1 MLNII
6 CFSVAIVLFLL
17 TIGLAVTESVLNN
30 KRSSRIKPVNIIMVG
45 VFLTGAFLFYPINY
59 NEFSGLENPFA
70 RVFNAVIVS
79 VYHVLKLF
87 LLDGE
92 SEALASYA
100 QTLDGFLG
108 TAYPIVGFALFIIAP
123 ILTFGFILSFFK
135 NVASYFKYFISF
147 TKDVYVFSELND
159 NSSALATDVAK
170 KHPNSLLIF
179 TGLSLEDDDY
189 SSAMEKLQGLNTTF
203 FKNELSLV
211 NFSFHSKKRKIT
223 FFLICNDEEKNVELF
238 TSVKARYKDR
248 KNTELYLFSSSVQS
262 EMLLS
267 AQAED
272 KIVTRRINPAQSLV
286 YRDLYDHGYELFENA
301 IADETGK
308 KIISAVI
315 VGMGNYGTILT
326 KTLAWFC
333 QMDGYGVKINAFDQ
347 NPNAKSIFSSSCPEL
362 LDDKYNG
369 KTIVGEPEY
378 NITIHSGYDYKS
390 SEFDSVISSVTDATY
405 VFVSIGSDERNIDCA
420 TKLRML
426 FERIGIHPV
435 IKAVVYNG
443 DLKTALEKATNFKGQ
458 AYDIKLVGDTETTY
472 CEDVIIDPDLE
483 TDALNRHK
491 KYGSEDAFWKYEYNS
506 KSSMASAIHMR
517 ARIKCGIKGADKAEN
532 ELTEEEASA
541 IEVLEHKR
549 WNAYMRS
556 EGYVFAPKRN
566 DLAKTHH
573 NLVCFDDLSLEDKL
587 KDRRVGSK

>member
-6 CFSVAIVLFLL
+6 CFLVAFLLFLSTVTL
-17 TIGLAVTESVLNN
+17 TVTESVLKG
-30 KRSSRIKPVNIIMVG
+30 KRSSRMKPVHIFIIG
-45 VFLTGAFLFYPINY
+45 FLVTGAFLFFPVYFT
-59 NEFSGLENPFA
+59 EFDGIPNLFG

-79 VYHVLKLF
+79 LYNVLKLF
-87 LLDGE
+87 ILDGE
-92 SEALASYA
+92 ASNLVAYA
-100 QTLDGFLG
+100 KTLDSVLG
-108 TAYPIVGFALFIIAP
+108 TPYSIFGLILFIIAP
-123 ILTFGFILSFFK
+123 FLTLGYILSFFK
-135 NVASYFKYFISF
+135 NIASYFKYLVAF
-147 TKDVYVFSELND
+147 TKDAYVFSELND
-159 NSSALATDVAK
+159 NSASLAKDVSK
-170 KHPNSLLIF
+170 KHPDALLVF
-179 TGLSLEDDDY
+179 AGLSFEDDKCA
-189 SSAMEKLQGLNTTF
+189 SAMEKLQGLNTVF

-211 NFSFHSKKRKIT
+211 NLSFHSKKRKLT

-238 TSVKARYKDR
+238 TSIKTRYKDR
-248 KNTELYLFSSSVQS
+248 ENTELYLFSSSVQS

-267 AQAED
+267 AQSD
-272 KIVTRRINPAQSLV
+272 GKIVTRRINPAQSLV
-286 YRDLYDHGYELFENA
+286 YRDLYDNGFELFENA
-301 IADETGK
+301 IPDENGK

-333 QMDGYGVKINAFDQ
+333 QMDGYSVKINAFDQ
-347 NPNAKSIFSSSCPEL
+347 SVNAKSVFSSSCPEL
-362 LDDKYNG
+362 LDEKYNG

-378 NITIHSGYDYKS
+378 DITIHSGYDYKS
-390 SEFDSVISSVTDATY
+390 SEFDDVIRSITDATY

-420 TKLRML
+420 TKIRML

-443 DLKTALEKATNFKGQ
+443 DLKTALETATNFKGQ
-458 AYDIKLVGDTETTY
+458 AYDVKLVGDTETTY
-472 CEDVIIDPDLE
+472 CEDVIIDPELE

-491 KYGSEDAFWKYEYNS
+491 KYGSEDDFWKYEYNS

-517 ARIKCGIKGADKAEN
+517 ARIKCGIKGADKAES
-532 ELTEEEASA
+532 ELTEEEATG